1 MAPFS
6 LFSVRS
12 RRISFSAFCSAL
24 LIPLYDVRTE
34 LSLFGS
40 PLSAL
45 LVLTFD
51 RQSGVYPVLLASL
64 VVPYVLVSHVRQFT
78 GGLLRSRSLRTPAVD
93 HHVCALIW

>member
-1 MAPFS
+1 
-6 LFSVRS
+6 
-12 RRISFSAFCSAL
+12 
-24 LIPLYDVRTE
+24 
-34 LSLFGS
+34 
-40 PLSAL
+40 
-45 LVLTFD
+45 VLTFD